1 MVTPRQET
9 GSTPLSEAAAMVA
22 FVIETSFW
30 NHPPD
35 TAVRSSHS
43 GEYTITL
50 LDPPLPE
57 STAVSPPHDRGR
69 ARAFAEA
76 FPTVAAVLE
85 ELPPMPA
92 SETLFADTRADLDLI
107 TIGCWGGMTRIS
119 DPALAAYDCGTP
131 VLDEVSGLHERYPGA
146 LVVGSASP
154 DFGETH
160 TEDVICLPDGSMLFA
175 SGSPAYETPWHV
187 DGDPH
192 AILNAFGIDLAD
204 LTEEDRDD
212 LALGGKPHLT
222 NWEMLGAVVLD
233 HCGRGRITG
242 LEVSVFR
249 VRHTEEYTSLMEEMW
264 MPMHAA

>member
-1 MVTPRQET
+1 MVQ
-9 GSTPLSEAAAMVA
+9 AM
-22 FVIETSFW
+22 FESSFW
-30 NHPPD
+30 NHPPE

-50 LDPPLPE
+50 LDPPLPGIAAE
-57 STAVSPPHDRGR
+57 SSPHDGGR
-69 ARAFAEA
+69 ARAFVEA
-76 FPTVAAVLE
+76 FPTVDAVLE

-92 SETLFADTRADLDLI
+92 SETLFVHTRAELDLI
-107 TIGCWGGMTRIS
+107 AIGCWGGTTLIS

-131 VLDEVSGLHERYPGA
+131 VLDTVGGLHERYPAALIVGA
-146 LVVGSASP
+146 ASP

-192 AILNAFGIDLAD
+192 AVLGSLGIDLAD
-204 LTEEDRDD
+204 LTEDDREDI
-212 LALGGKPHLT
+212 ALGEKPHLT

-233 HCGRGRITG
+233 HCGRGSMAG
-242 LEVSVFR
+242 LEMSVFR

-264 MPMHAA
+264 MHAS